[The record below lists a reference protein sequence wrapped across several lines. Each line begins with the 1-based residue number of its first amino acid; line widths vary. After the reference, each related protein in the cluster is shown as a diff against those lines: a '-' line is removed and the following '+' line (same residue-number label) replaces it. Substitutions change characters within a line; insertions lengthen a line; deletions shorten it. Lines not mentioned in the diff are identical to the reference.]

1 MPRRLPGHE
10 APLCSP
16 DPLAPE
22 RSQASGDFP
31 RGKLMYSGP
40 RPHPPSTQDSPSG
53 PRGTHVTASDSV
65 HGQQVVA
72 VAQLEADHTLGGP
85 KLAQLLLWDGAAA
98 SLPDQVLQQQCVLA
112 HALHRLQQVPQIQDR
127 GNQMA
132 RATGR
137 PFRPPRELLARL
149 APRAGKMSLH
159 LSPMGSESSTAPKN
173 SRRSCSRDVGCQ
185 GYTDYEIGHSTPLP
199 GVEGHDGDR
208 VPSPAQAFPDALDP
222 IRKSCA
228 PGDSGPSSV
237 TARQFQGTDWSTY
250 LASSL
255 LEHPYFP

>member
-1 MPRRLPGHE
+1 
-10 APLCSP
+10 
-16 DPLAPE
+16 
-22 RSQASGDFP
+22 
-31 RGKLMYSGP
+31 
-40 RPHPPSTQDSPSG
+40 
-53 PRGTHVTASDSV
+53 
-65 HGQQVVA
+65 
-72 VAQLEADHTLGGP
+72 
-85 KLAQLLLWDGAAA
+85 
-98 SLPDQVLQQQCVLA
+98 
-112 HALHRLQQVPQIQDR
+112 
-127 GNQMA
+127 MA

-237 TARQFQGTDWSTY
+237 TARQFQGTGEFAWHVLCCSNCSRVSGKKYTFTAELRSTEKFTCSFC
-250 LASSL
+250 LSLWNNKFLIQWLRSQGMLSGVGCWPLVPGCSSL
-255 LEHPYFP
+255 WPAGTACPPCP